1 MKKKYILGAFNIWLY
16 ILLSILFIVG
26 LVEIGIISIPKT
38 IFVILAI
45 LISIGILAMLYLD
58 KDVKVYNVTMFVT
71 LLLNVVLAYNV
82 FNYSYNYDYMNN
94 LLHEKYNYEE
104 YNVYVLKSTIY
115 HDLDRLENKKIGM
128 LETNHNNIQ
137 RVLKGRINIEF
148 KTYKTMDEI
157 YTALDNGEKQSFIST
172 EKDLNKASIK
182 NVYVKSV
189 YSTKIKVN
197 I

>member
-1 MKKKYILGAFNIWLY
+1 MKKKYILGALNIWLY
-16 ILLSILFIVG
+16 ILLAILFITG
-26 LVEIGIISIPKT
+26 LVEIGITSIPKT
-38 IFVILAI
+38 IFITLAI
-45 LISIGILAMLYLD
+45 IISTIILTILYLD
-58 KDVKVYNVTMFVT
+58 KDVKIYNITMFVT

-82 FNYSYNYDYMNN
+82 VSYSYNYDYINN

-128 LETNHNNIQ
+128 LEKNHNNIE

-157 YTALDNGEKQSFIST
+157 YVALDNGEIQSFIST
-172 EKDLNKASIK
+172 EKDLNNATI
-182 NVYVKSV
+182 NDIYIKSV
-189 YSTKIKVN
+189 YSTKIKEN